1 MNMKHIGSCAL
12 GCLIVYGLLFATPVV
27 QAQEN
32 IGRDEPLTI
41 EIRQG
46 RVIKLPSPA
55 TVVFVADPEIAD
67 VQTHSSTLFYLFG
80 RRTGTTSVYAVG
92 SNDQVL
98 FKSEIRVEHSTTDL
112 RRAIETLNPGSSIG
126 VQSVDGAVILS
137 GKVNSANEANEIV
150 EVAKGYVGEEEKIIN
165 RIEVIESVQVHLRV
179 KIAEMSRNVSHVFG
193 FNWEAVLGFDGLSL
207 ALAIGREFQGPGN
220 SLLRKTDPAGNVG
233 QFGGRYASGN
243 DAVDGIIDALE
254 REGLVTVLAEPS
266 LTARS
271 GETASFLAGGE
282 YPIPI
287 SSDDNKIS
295 IAFKEFGVSLAFTP
309 TVMNKKR
316 ISLRVKPEVSD
327 LSNNG
332 AITIDGLT
340 IPALTTRRAETTV
353 ELASGQSF
361 AIGGLLSSSIS
372 NSVERFP
379 GLGKLP
385 IIGALFRST
394 QFRKQETELVI
405 LVTPYLV
412 KPVAANEASTP
423 LDKVAIPSPLET
435 ILTGKLIKTKPNSVQ
450 VHNNIIGPAGFD
462 LGY

>member
-1 MNMKHIGSCAL
+1 MIMKQLIRCIF
-12 GCLIVYGLLFATPVV
+12 GCLIVGVMSIAASVA
-27 QAQEN
+27 QAGEDVGQ
-32 IGRDEPLTI
+32 GGPLTI

-55 TVVFVADPEIAD
+55 AVVFVADPEIAD

-80 RRTGTTSVYAVG
+80 RRTGTTSVYAVA
-92 SNDQVL
+92 SNDQIL
-98 FKSEIRVEHSTTDL
+98 FRSEVRVEHATTEL
-112 RRAIETLNPGSSIG
+112 RRALETLSPGSAID
-126 VQSVDGAVILS
+126 VASVDGAIILS
-137 GKVNSANEANEIV
+137 GNVNSANEAGEIV
-150 EVAKGYVGEEEKIIN
+150 EVARGYVGEEEKIIN
-165 RIEVIESVQVHLRV
+165 RIEVTESVQVHLRV
-179 KIAEMSRNVSHVFG
+179 KIAEMSRNVSRVFG

-220 SLLRKTDPAGNVG
+220 QFLRKVDPTGSVG
-233 QFGGRYASGN
+233 QFGGRYVDGN

-287 SSDDNKIS
+287 SSDDNQIS
-295 IAFKEFGVSLAFTP
+295 IEFKEFGVSLAFTP
-309 TVMNKKR
+309 TVMSKER

-327 LSNNG
+327 LSDVG

-361 AIGGLLSSSIS
+361 AIGGLLSSSIR

-379 GLGKLP
+379 GLGNLP
-385 IIGALFRST
+385 IIGALFRSS

-423 LDKVAIPSPLET
+423 LDKIEVPSALET
-435 ILTGKLIKTKPNSVQ
+435 ILSGKLVKTYSHKNRPSRNVT
-450 VHNNIIGPAGFD
+450 GPAGFD